1 MSTTSRIVRAFLG
14 ATIWLLLVGVGWWTI
29 SDRGPDAVL
38 QRELVKS
45 LWDYGTGTRRTAEL
59 EFESTCQVAAGDPI
73 FIIDGPDGVR
83 QVGEISLV
91 ASGQTDRSI
100 EAIFYTSAPNI
111 SPNSRLTY
119 HKTPSS
125 MDWVLR
131 TMLPEAKRK
140 QVAGEIKSSFEQH
153 REEVIGLLR
162 PIAEDALQDAF
173 SVVEKDLP
181 VALQR
186 RNAELEKLGGRYQR
200 ELVERELV
208 PLIRRE
214 IWPIVRKHAEPEVNE
229 IGQEL
234 WQRASLWRFGWRY
247 AYDITPLPQKD
258 LAKKE
263 WDRFLEN
270 EAVPVLKGH
279 TEDFMRAQ
287 ERIFRDVARNP
298 KVQAAVRRSVTKVVT
313 DPGVQKIA
321 CEVIQE
327 VVLDNPRLR
336 AVLEQHW
343 RSERTQSALRVT
355 SARLEPTV
363 VRIGELLL
371 GTPDGGVTPEFARV
385 LRNQILFK
393 DRRLFVLENGSSPA
407 GDDGFAQRLTLR
419 VAPGSPE
426 AVNPFVRS
434 LPGRPGV

>member
-1 MSTTSRIVRAFLG
+1 MSRIVRISLG
-14 ATIWLLLVGVGWWTI
+14 ATLWLSLVGAGWWI
-29 SDRGPDAVL
+29 LSDRGPDAVVH
-38 QRELVKS
+38 RELVTS
-45 LWDYGTGTRRTAEL
+45 LWDYGTGTRRKAEL
-59 EFESTCQVAAGDPI
+59 DFESSCRVAAGDPI
-73 FIIDGPDGVR
+73 FIIDGPGSVR

-91 ASGQTDRSI
+91 TNDRADPSI

-111 SPNSRLTY
+111 APNAKLTY

-131 TMLPEAKRK
+131 TMLPETKRK
-140 QVAGEIKSSFEQH
+140 QVADELKTSFEQH

-162 PIAEDALQDAF
+162 PIVEDALQDAF
-173 SVVEKDLP
+173 SVIEKDLP

-208 PLIRRE
+208 PLVRRE
-214 IWPIVRKHAEPEVNE
+214 IWPIVRKHAEPEINE

-247 AYDITPLPQKD
+247 AYDITPFPQKD

-263 WDRFLEN
+263 WDRFLED

-287 ERIFRDVARNP
+287 EQIFRDVARNP
-298 KVQAAVRRSVTKVVT
+298 KVQAAVRRSVTKVVS
-313 DPGVQKIA
+313 DPSVQQIA

-336 AVLEQHW
+336 DVLEDHW
-343 RSERTQSALRVT
+343 RSERTETALRVT

-393 DRRLFVLENGSSPA
+393 DRRWFVLENGSGPTG
-407 GDDGFAQRLTLR
+407 GDDFAQRLTLR

-434 LPGRPGV
+434 LPGRRRG

>member
-1 MSTTSRIVRAFLG
+1 MGKITRLVRIFLG
-14 ATIWLLLVGVGWWTI
+14 AAIWLSLVGIGWWAI
-29 SDRGPDAVL
+29 SDRGPDGIV
-38 QRELVKS
+38 QRELVTS
-45 LWDYGTGTRRTAEL
+45 LWDYGTGARRVAEL
-59 EFESTCQVAAGDPI
+59 KFEASCRVAAGDPI
-73 FIIDGPDGVR
+73 FIVDGPDDVR

-91 ASGQTDRSI
+91 AADATVPSI
-100 EAIFYTSAPNI
+100 EAIFYTSAPEI
-111 SPNSRLTY
+111 APNARLTY
-119 HKTPSS
+119 HQTPGS

-140 QVAGEIKSSFEQH
+140 QIANELKTSFEQH
-153 REEVIGLLR
+153 REEVIGLMR
-162 PIAEDALQDAF
+162 PIVEEALQDAF
-173 SVVEKDLP
+173 SVVEQDLP

-208 PLIRRE
+208 PLVRGE
-214 IWPIVRKHAEPEVNE
+214 IWPIVRKHAEPEVNR

-247 AYDITPLPQKD
+247 AYDIAPLPQKD
-258 LAKKE
+258 LAKRE
-263 WDRFLEN
+263 WERFLKD
-270 EAVPVLKGH
+270 EAVPVLEGH
-279 TEDFMRAQ
+279 SEDFMRAQ
-287 ERIFRDVARNP
+287 EQIFRDVARNT
-298 KVQAAVRRSVTKVVT
+298 KVQAAVRRSVTKVVK

-336 AVLEQHW
+336 GVMERHW
-343 RSERTQSALRVT
+343 HSERTQAALRVT
-355 SARLEPTV
+355 SARLEPTA

-393 DRRLFVLENGSSPA
+393 DRRWFVLENGTVSA
-407 GDDGFAQRLTLR
+407 GADVAGQLTLR
-419 VAPGSPE
+419 VTPGSPD
-426 AVNPFVRS
+426 AVNPFVQS
-434 LPGRPGV
+434 LPGRRGV